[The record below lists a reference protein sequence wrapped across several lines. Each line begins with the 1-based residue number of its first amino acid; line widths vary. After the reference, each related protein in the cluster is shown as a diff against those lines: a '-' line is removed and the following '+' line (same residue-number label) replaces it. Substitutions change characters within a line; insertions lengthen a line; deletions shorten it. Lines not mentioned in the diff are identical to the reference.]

1 MGISI
6 ADRIRN
12 NLAVLEP
19 VVLELVDQSEA
30 HRGHAGWRDGG
41 ETHFDLTVVSA
52 AFAGKSRVQR
62 QRLVLGAL
70 KEEFEAGLH
79 ALSIQAR
86 APGE

>member
-1 MGISI
+1 MGIGI

-12 NLAVLEP
+12 NLAALQP

-52 AFAGKSRVQR
+52 AFVGKSRVQR

>member
-1 MGISI
+1 MCISI

-12 NLAVLEP
+12 NLAVLQP

>member
-1 MGISI
+1 MGDSI

-12 NLAVLEP
+12 KLGFLEP
-19 VVLELVDQSEA
+19 LTLELVDQSEA

-41 ETHFDLTVVSA
+41 ETHFDLSVVSV

-62 QRLVLGAL
+62 QRLVLAAL
-70 KEEFEAGLH
+70 KDEFDAGLH

>member
-1 MGISI
+1 MDAGI

-12 NLAVLEP
+12 NLAVLQP
-19 VVLELVDQSEA
+19 IVLELVDQSEA

-52 AFAGKSRVQR
+52 AFSGKSRVQR

-70 KEEFEAGLH
+70 KAEFEAGLH

>member
-1 MGISI
+1 MDIGI

-12 NLAVLEP
+12 NLAVLQP
-19 VVLELVDQSEA
+19 LALELVDQSEA

>member
-1 MGISI
+1 MGIGI
-6 ADRIRN
+6 ADRILN
-12 NLAVLEP
+12 NLAVLQP

>member
-1 MGISI
+1 MDIGI

-12 NLAVLEP
+12 KLAALNP
-19 VVLELVDQSEA
+19 LVLELVDQSEA

-41 ETHFDLTVVSA
+41 ETHFDLKVVSA

-70 KEEFEAGLH
+70 KAEFDAGLH
-79 ALSIQAR
+79 ALTIQAR
-86 APGE
+86 APDE

>member
-12 NLAVLEP
+12 NLAVLQP

>member
-1 MGISI
+1 MGIGI

-12 NLAVLEP
+12 NLAVLQP
-19 VVLELVDQSEA
+19 LALELVDQSEA

>member
-12 NLAVLEP
+12 NLAILQP

>member
-1 MGISI
+1 MGIGI

-12 NLAVLEP
+12 NLAVLQP
-19 VVLELVDQSEA
+19 VALELVDQSEA

>member
-12 NLAVLEP
+12 NLAVLQP

-79 ALSIQAR
+79 ALSIQTR

>member
-1 MGISI
+1 MSIGI

-12 NLAVLEP
+12 NLAVLQP
-19 VVLELVDQSEA
+19 LALELVDQSEA

>member
-12 NLAVLEP
+12 NLAFLQP
-19 VVLELVDQSEA
+19 VALELVDQSEA

>member
-1 MGISI
+1 MGNGI

-12 NLAVLEP
+12 KLAALNP
-19 VVLELVDQSEA
+19 LALELVDQSEA

-70 KEEFEAGLH
+70 KGEFEAGLH
-79 ALSIQAR
+79 ALTIQAR

>member
-1 MGISI
+1 MGIGI

-12 NLAVLEP
+12 NLAVLQP

-79 ALSIQAR
+79 ALSILAR

>member
-1 MGISI
+1 MSIGI

-12 NLAVLEP
+12 NLAVLQP
-19 VVLELVDQSEA
+19 LALELVDQSEA

-70 KEEFEAGLH
+70 KEEFQAGLH

>member
-1 MGISI
+1 MGIGI

-12 NLAVLEP
+12 NLAVLQP
-19 VVLELVDQSEA
+19 LALELVDQSEA

-41 ETHFDLTVVSA
+41 ETHFNLTVVSA

>member
-1 MGISI
+1 MCISI

-12 NLAVLEP
+12 NLAGLQP
-19 VVLELVDQSEA
+19 IVLELVDQSEA

-70 KEEFEAGLH
+70 KEEFAAGLH

>member
-1 MGISI
+1 MGIGI

-12 NLAVLEP
+12 NLAVLQP

>member
-1 MGISI
+1 MGIGI

-12 NLAVLEP
+12 NLAVLQP
-19 VVLELVDQSEA
+19 LALELVDQSEA

-52 AFAGKSRVQR
+52 AFSGKSRVQR